1 MTKNEFLLEIRTEE
15 LPAIPFLKEVGNI
28 LPKWLEILSKNG
40 FQADFELFYTPRRIT
55 LYSKNFCEK
64 ANDEE
69 LELWGPPVAVALKDG
84 VQTKAYESFLS
95 KNSLLPDE
103 VLRAEKDGK
112 ECLYAKKTVI
122 GKNIKELI
130 NEIVND
136 WLNTLH
142 FGKSMRWGSLAESFI
157 RPIRSCLALYGSTE
171 LEIEVFGVKSGGY
184 TYGHRQDSFEPL
196 RVTAP
201 KEYFEKL
208 SEAGVMLSQKARRDK
223 VLEDIR
229 RIEEKEGIEVEID
242 EDLLSEVVAITEYPT
257 ALLGSFDKEFL
268 RVPPE
273 VIITSMKENQRYFP
287 VFVGGKLSNAFIVVS
302 NAFIEDFSKV
312 IAGNERVLKARLSD
326 ALFFYDNDLK
336 KGLSADGL
344 ANIVFVE
351 GLGTLLDK
359 TARETQIVEYLCGAL
374 ALSNDEKQKAL
385 EAAKIAKADLLTEV
399 VYEFPE
405 LQGVMGRYYALA
417 EKRDEAV
424 AEAIKEQYMPKGE
437 DGELPKSVVGAVLAT
452 AVRLDSLMGLFS
464 LGMIPSGSKDPYALR
479 RAAIGVIK
487 NLIHFALKIDLSKSL
502 SALAHMY
509 KGFDMTKLEDFVFD
523 RLYQLFSDINP
534 SVITAVLASGDK
546 DIVSIAEKIE
556 SLSSFVKKSEFKEQF
571 STFKR
576 VANIS
581 KDVDLNSDLAINTE
595 LFENDFETILWA
607 AYIHNDYVN
616 ASYYEVISALFALKP
631 QLDAFFEN
639 CMVNADDEKI
649 RTNRKHLVARI
660 YKEFLS
666 VADIKEITI

>member
-15 LPAIPFLKEVGNI
+15 LPAIPFLKEAGNI
-28 LPKWLEILSKNG
+28 LPKWLEMLSKHG

-55 LYSKNFCEK
+55 LYSKSFCEK
-64 ANDEE
+64 ASDEE
-69 LELWGPPVAVALKDG
+69 LELWGPPLAVAFKDG
-84 VQTKAYESFLS
+84 APTKAYDSFLV
-95 KNSLLPDE
+95 KNSLTADE
-103 VLRAEKDGK
+103 VSKAEKEGK
-112 ECLYAKKTVI
+112 ECLYAKKTVL
-122 GKNIKELI
+122 GKNIKEVL
-130 NEIVND
+130 NEIVNE
-136 WLNTLH
+136 WLNSLH
-142 FGKSMRWGSLAESFI
+142 FGKSMRWGALSESFI

-171 LEIEVFGVKSGGY
+171 LDVEIFGVKSAGF
-184 TYGHRQDSFEPL
+184 TYGHRQETFEPL

-208 SEAGVMLSQKARRDK
+208 SNAGVMLSQKARRDK

-242 EDLLSEVVAITEYPT
+242 EDLLSEVVAITEFPT

-268 RVPPE
+268 SVPPE

-287 VFVGGKLSNAFIVVS
+287 VFAGGKLSNAFIVVS

-326 ALFFYDNDLK
+326 ALFFYENDLK
-336 KGLSADGL
+336 KGLSPDGL

-351 GLGTLLDK
+351 GLGSLLNK
-359 TARETQIVEYLCGAL
+359 TERETKIVEYLSDTL
-374 ALSNDEKQKAL
+374 ALSSDDKQKAL

-417 EKRDEAV
+417 EHKDTMV
-424 AEAIKEQYMPKGE
+424 AEAIKEQYLPKGE
-437 DGELPKSVVGAVLAT
+437 DGELPKTVIGAVLAT
-452 AVRLDSLMGLFS
+452 AVRLDSLMGLFG

-487 NLIHFALKIDLSKSL
+487 NLIHFSLKVDLSKVL
-502 SALAHMY
+502 SVISPMY
-509 KGFDMTKLEDFVFD
+509 KDFDRKKLEDFIFD
-523 RLYQLFSDINP
+523 RLYQIFSDINP
-534 SVITAVLASGDK
+534 SVITAVLASNDK

-556 SLSSFVKKSEFKEQF
+556 SLSSFVKKPEFKEQF

-581 KDVDLNSDLAINTE
+581 KDVDLTSELAINTE
-595 LFENDFETILWA
+595 IFENDFETILWA

-639 CMVNADDEKI
+639 CMVNAEDEKI
-649 RTNRKHLVARI
+649 RTNRKNLIGRI